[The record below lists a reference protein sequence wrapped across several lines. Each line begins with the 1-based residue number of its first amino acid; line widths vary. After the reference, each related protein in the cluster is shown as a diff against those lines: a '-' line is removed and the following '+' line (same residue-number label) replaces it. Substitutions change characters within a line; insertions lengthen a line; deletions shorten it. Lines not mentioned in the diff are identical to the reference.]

1 MSDTP
6 KPLVLTLLATLA
18 IITGVFSVIHGG
30 LMIAGGINQLLSG
43 VGGVF
48 LVIFGILI
56 FAVGVLALMSGIMV
70 LRGVA
75 GGIEWLKRFAA
86 GLALY
91 NVLWVIYASVTGEKV
106 SWLLV
111 IMQLGIAGAT
121 LALLKTNEEIK
132 KYLESE

>member
-1 MSDTP
+1 MSDTT
-6 KPLVLTLLATLA
+6 KPLILTLLAMLA
-18 IITGVFSVIHGG
+18 IITGAFSVIHGV

-56 FAVGVLALMSGIMV
+56 LAVGVLALMSGIMV
-70 LRGVA
+70 FRGKPA
-75 GGIEWLKRFAA
+75 GIEWMKRYAV
-86 GLALY
+86 GLAVY

-111 IMQLGIAGAT
+111 ILQLGIAGAT
-121 LALLKTNEEIK
+121 LAMLKTNEEIK
-132 KYLESE
+132 KYLATE